1 MLRPE
6 EDQRAYFSLYVEIVG
21 VKLEQC
27 AVDMPTLRELSF
39 VSLGDDFGACL
50 LFMYHSHNSFS
61 LTDMA
66 NYHAMIH
73 IAHESAYRGLFEHL
87 P

>member
-50 LFMYHSHNSFS
+50 LFHVS
-61 LTDMA
+61 LA
-66 NYHAMIH
+66 QFIQ
-73 IAHESAYRGLFEHL
+73 SYRYG
-87 P
+87 

>member
-1 MLRPE
+1 MILVRV
-6 EDQRAYFSLYVEIVG
+6 YFFI
-21 VKLEQC
+21 
-27 AVDMPTLRELSF
+27 
-39 VSLGDDFGACL
+39 
-50 LFMYHSHNSFS
+50 HNSFS

-73 IAHESAYRGLFEHL
+73 LAHESAYRGLFEHL